1 MRKNIMTLAAVFCCT
16 LFTTMFVSCEK
27 EEINLTAYGYDAN
40 LIWFTDDYVSD
51 ENKAILAAFK
61 QIFGNTENIIK
72 QYSSIQDDRIKEECE
87 ALKTRFSN
95 LQSTLLT
102 YNLIRYTFDNTG
114 RKQDTIAT
122 YFFGRASTGTRYA
135 KYKYESYQHDF
146 LTQLRSVRDSIGEAL
161 YTGTFN
167 TFKNISRAFNHH
179 LNPYTSHYNPEV
191 ESTQRVTQ
199 MCDSIFDAHQN
210 DTMALPIHFTVD
222 KIDVFHQSSQL
233 WDRTLPA
240 NM

>member
-1 MRKNIMTLAAVFCCT
+1 MTLAAVFCCT
-16 LFTTMFVSCEK
+16 LFATMFVSCEK
-27 EEINLTAYGYDAN
+27 EEINLTAYGYDVFLGWYTEPN
-40 LIWFTDDYVSD
+40 ME
-51 ENKAILAAFK
+51 ENNAILAAFS
-61 QIFGNTENIIK
+61 QILGNTENIIK

-95 LQSTLLT
+95 LQSVLLS
-102 YNLIRYTFDNTG
+102 YNLIRYTFESSG

-122 YFFGRASTGTRYA
+122 YFFGRAATGTRYA

-146 LTQLRSVRDSIGEAL
+146 LAQLRSIQDSIGEAL

-179 LNPYTSHYNPEV
+179 LNTYTTHYNPEV
-191 ESTQRVTQ
+191 ESSQRIIQ
-199 MCDSIFDAHQN
+199 ICDSIFDAHQN
-210 DTMALPIHFTVD
+210 DTLSIPIHFTVE
-222 KIDVFHQSSQL
+222 KIDEFYQSTQL